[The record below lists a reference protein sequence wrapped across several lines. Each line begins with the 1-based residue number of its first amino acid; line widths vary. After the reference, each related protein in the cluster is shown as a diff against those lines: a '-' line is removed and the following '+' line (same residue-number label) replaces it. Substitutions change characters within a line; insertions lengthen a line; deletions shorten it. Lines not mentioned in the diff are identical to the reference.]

1 MGTIVIYALVLAT
14 LAAVIFFGFP
24 RFFEFVIDVA
34 AVVLIAFE
42 DAAKAWKELFRR
54 LRGR

>member
-1 MGTIVIYALVLAT
+1 MGIIVMCAILLLI

-24 RFFEFVIDVA
+24 RFFEFMIDV
-34 AVVLIAFE
+34 AFE